1 MKKHLFLIVALLCTV
16 VQGAG
21 AQTAAVKTKMSSW
34 LQSKYQQEQLAVK
47 KNGGPKRVQGR
58 KVRTYVLT
66 LVKVAGDLQYPT
78 PAESVSVAG
87 DWQSSTPLE
96 TIREQGGVVLQDFD
110 GSICAAFLPVDKLGE
125 LAQNPG
131 ILRIEANAPLQL
143 MNDTSAVLV
152 NADKAWTLS
161 PSTQQLSNAQ
171 CSTFNVQRSMFNVQ
185 CSTFNVQRSTSP
197 SFTGQGVVAA
207 VMDIGFDFTHPAF
220 RHDDG
225 TSRVRWF
232 WEPMAPDA
240 NADEL
245 GMVYSTPA
253 EVLAALHC
261 VNADNDNHG
270 THVMGTMAGRGL
282 DGRYVGMAPE
292 ADIMGAHV
300 PLGEVPDEYVERV
313 VEYIRS
319 HLADYPLLEEFIEVE
334 PSDAIVL
341 VELYRIFKAAD
352 AIGEPCVVNWSFG
365 SPTSFFND
373 TTLFEE
379 VFNNLVGPGHIV
391 VSSAGN
397 GGHYLNY
404 LIKDA
409 GEPMEQ
415 DVYYSATINQFLLTM
430 RTEPD
435 APPFTYGLIFNCLE
449 DTIFVNTD
457 DIAAISAQGD
467 TLVVEYP
474 ELSVHFMA
482 SPGGYDKTVYESWI
496 VVTDSFANAIKQNN
510 LLSLR
515 GKVLV
520 DAPVQMEML
529 GGVSNKTTAAFSTEN
544 LANAR
549 GCHLYTIGTPG
560 NLERIITVGAM
571 HHRTTFTSILGY
583 QNTDAT
589 LGSVEGHLASFSSC
603 GPTLDGRHKPDV
615 VAPGHNV
622 ISCLNSFYRYN
633 HDDKAT
639 YDAVAPKTVYTSK
652 LYGQTYGVWGMS
664 GTSMSSPVAAGVIA
678 LWLQAKPDLTPE
690 DILGVIE
697 RTSRQPEPDFSGTDK
712 NPYYGWGEIDAYA
725 GLLDILGIP
734 SAISSLSRHQPA
746 GVTFR
751 LNGRTLVID
760 GAAAGTPLT
769 VYDLSGRPVFQTVIT
784 GAAVSV
790 GGDLQS
796 VGGDLQSPTAVRLPA
811 LAAGVYA
818 IQLGQSGSTLIR
830 TLNIEH

>member
-1 MKKHLFLIVALLCTV
+1 MQHNRQLIKKTFQGCLLTLMVTMLCAVGVT
-16 VQGAG
+16 AG
-21 AQTAAVKTKMSSW
+21 AQTSLVKTKMSPW
-34 LQSKYQQEQLAVK
+34 LQTKYQQEELAVK

-58 KVRTYVLT
+58 RVRTYILT
-66 LVKVAGDLQYPT
+66 LVK
-78 PAESVSVAG
+78 
-87 DWQSSTPLE
+87 SSDE
-96 TIREQGGVVLQDFD
+96 AATIREQGGVVLQDFG

-125 LAQNPG
+125 LARNPN
-131 ILRIEANAPLQL
+131 ILRMEANAPSQL

-152 NADKAWTLS
+152 HADKAWHPDFDDQKLT
-161 PSTQQLSNAQ
+161 
-171 CSTFNVQRSMFNVQ
+171 
-185 CSTFNVQRSTSP
+185 NVQRSTSQA
-197 SFTGQGVVAA
+197 FTGRGVVAA

-225 TSRVRWF
+225 TSRIKWF

-240 NADEL
+240 NADQL

-261 VNADNDNHG
+261 INADNDNHG
-270 THVMGTMAGRGL
+270 THVLGTMAGRGL

-300 PLGEVPDEYVERV
+300 PLGVVPDEYTERV

-319 HLADYPLLEEFIEVE
+319 HLADYPMLEEFIEVE
-334 PSDAIVL
+334 PSDAIEL
-341 VELYRIFKAAD
+341 VELYRIFQAAD

-365 SPTSFFND
+365 SSTNFFSD

-379 VFNNLVGPGHIV
+379 VFNSLVGPGHIV

-397 GGHYLNY
+397 GGHVLNY

-415 DVYYSATINQFLLTM
+415 DVYYTSTINQFLLSM

-435 APPFTYGLIFNCLE
+435 APDFTYGLTFNCLD
-449 DTIFVNTD
+449 DTLFVNTAD
-457 DIAAISAQGD
+457 MAAMSAQGD
-467 TLVVEYP
+467 TLKVEYP
-474 ELSVHFMA
+474 ELSVYFMA
-482 SPGGYDKTVYESWI
+482 SPGGYDKMVYENWI
-496 VVTDSFANAIKQNN
+496 VVTDSFANTIKQGN

-520 DAPVQMEML
+520 DASVQMDML
-529 GGVSNKTTAAFSTEN
+529 GAVSNKTTTAFSTEN

-571 HHRTTFTSILGY
+571 HHRTTFTNILGN

-603 GPTLDGRHKPDV
+603 GPTLDGRRKPDV

-622 ISCLNSFYRYN
+622 LSCLNSFYRYN
-633 HDDKAT
+633 HNDQAT
-639 YDAVAPKTVYTSK
+639 YDAVTPKTAYTSK
-652 LYGQTYGVWGMS
+652 AYGQTYGVWTMS
-664 GTSMSSPVAAGVIA
+664 GTSMSSPVAAGVVA

-734 SAISSLSRHQPA
+734 SAIPELSRHQPA

-760 GAAAGTPLT
+760 GAADGTPLT
-769 VYDLSGRPVFQTVIT
+769 VYDLSGRPVFHTVTT
-784 GAAVSV
+784 GSTV
-790 GGDLQS
+790 L
-796 VGGDLQSPTAVRLPA
+796 LPP
-811 LAAGVYA
+811 LSAGVYA
-818 IQLGQSGSTLIR
+818 VQLGQSGSTLIR
-830 TLNIEH
+830 M